1 MFDTLSERL
10 RATLGTL
17 TGRGRIS
24 EADVDAAMREVRLAL
39 LEADVNFKVVKD
51 FVARVREKALGQD
64 ILQSLTA
71 GQAVVK
77 IVHDELVDLLGTGDR
92 VFHLSGNPAV
102 VAMVGLQGS
111 GKTTTTAKLARYVIK
126 QGRRP
131 LLVAADPY
139 RPAAAD
145 QLETLGKQLDVP
157 VYRAPEGT
165 SVPDIARQGVEAAK
179 RQTRDVVILD
189 TAGRLSVDEA
199 LMQEIAAVDAAVKPV
214 ETLLV
219 VDAMT
224 GQEAVAV
231 AQAFVAAVP
240 VTGLVLTKIDGDARG
255 GAALSISAVTGLPV
269 KFLGTG
275 EKTDALE
282 PFHPDR
288 LAGRILGM
296 GDILT
301 LVERAQ
307 ETFDVNQAQQMEEKL
322 RKASFT
328 LEDMLD
334 QLQQVQKMGPIG
346 QIMSMIPGMGN
357 MAGEAQAAVDRGDL
371 KRTEAIIRAMTPA
384 ERRDPND
391 PDRLASTPHRGGRG
405 HEPAGG
411 QPAGEAIRRDAE
423 THEAAFRRRSAR
435 RARQPHGES
444 ALGAG
449 GDHAMTDSERPTTA
463 SGRRRRPRHRA
474 PSTATRP
481 RCRSRRRRRSP
492 PGRGD
497 RPPQSRVRWIAAG
510 GAIALVILVTALA
523 AIVLTELDAVVSR
536 PRLRADGQRRLR

>member
-1 MFDTLSERL
+1 VFDTLSERL
-10 RATLGTL
+10 RKTLGTL

-51 FVARVREKALGQD
+51 FVARVREKAVGADVLA
-64 ILQSLTA
+64 SLTA
-71 GQAVVK
+71 GQQVVK
-77 IVHDELVDLLGTGDR
+77 IVNDELVELLSAGDR
-92 VFHLSGNPAV
+92 IFHLSGNPAV

-111 GKTTTTAKLARYVIK
+111 GKTTSTAKLARHIVK

-145 QLETLGKQLDVP
+145 QLETLGKALDIP
-157 VYRAPEGT
+157 VFRAPIGT
-165 SVPDIARQGVEAAK
+165 AVPEIARLGVEAAK
-179 RQTRDVVILD
+179 RQVRDVVILD
-189 TAGRLSVDEA
+189 TAGRLSVDAA
-199 LMQEIAAVDAAVKPV
+199 LMAEITAVNEAVRPI

-224 GQEAVAV
+224 GQEAVGV

-240 VTGLVLTKIDGDARG
+240 VTGLILTKIDGDARG
-255 GAALSISAVTGLPV
+255 GAALSISAVTGVPV

-282 PFHPDR
+282 VFHPDR

-307 ETFDVNQAQQMEEKL
+307 EHFDETQANQMEEKL

-328 LEDMLD
+328 LEDMLE

-346 QIMSMIPGMGN
+346 QIMGMIPGMGS
-357 MAGEAQAAVDRGDL
+357 MAGDAQAAVDRGDL
-371 KRTEAIIRAMTPA
+371 RRTEAIIRAMTPA
-384 ERRDPND
+384 ERRDPTLLN
-391 PDRLASTPHRGGRG
+391 
-405 HEPAGG
+405 
-411 QPAGEAIRRDAE
+411 
-423 THEAAFRRRSAR
+423 
-435 RARQPHGES
+435 
-444 ALGAG
+444 GA
-449 GDHAMTDSERPTTA
+449 
-463 SGRRRRPRHRA
+463 RRRR
-474 PSTATRP
+474 
-481 RCRSRRRRRSP
+481 
-492 PGRGD
+492 
-497 RPPQSRVRWIAAG
+497 IAAG
-510 GAIALVILVTALA
+510 SGTNLPDVNRLVKQFGEMQKLMKQLSGGGRRGALGSLI
-523 AIVLTELDAVVSR
+523 
-536 PRLRADGQRRLR
+536 GGRR

>member
-1 MFDTLSERL
+1 VFDTLSERL
-10 RATLGTL
+10 RTTLGNL

-24 EADVDAAMREVRLAL
+24 EADVDVAMREIRLAM

-51 FVARVREKALGQD
+51 FVAAVREKAIGQD

-77 IVHDELVDLLGTGDR
+77 IVHDELVELLGAGDH

-111 GKTTTTAKLARYVIK
+111 GKTTSAAKLARHVIK
-126 QGRRP
+126 NGRRP

-139 RPAAAD
+139 RPAAVD
-145 QLETLGKQLDVP
+145 QLETLGRQLDIP
-157 VYRAPEGT
+157 VYRAPNGT
-165 SVPDIARQGVEAAK
+165 SVPDIARQGVDAAR
-179 RQTRDVVILD
+179 RQVRDVVILD

-199 LMQEIAAVDAAVKPV
+199 LMQEIAAVNAAVKPV

-231 AQAFVAAVP
+231 AQAFAAAVP
-240 VTGLVLTKIDGDARG
+240 VTGLALTKIDGDARG
-255 GAALSISAVTGLPV
+255 GAALSISAVTGVPV

-282 PFHPDR
+282 VFHPDR
-288 LAGRILGM
+288 LASRILGM
-296 GDILT
+296 GDVLT

-307 ETFDVNQAQQMEEKL
+307 ETFDVKQAQQMEEKL

-346 QIMSMIPGMGN
+346 QIMSMIPGMGS

-384 ERRDPND
+384 ERRDPTLLN
-391 PDRLASTPHRGGRG
+391 G
-405 HEPAGG
+405 
-411 QPAGEAIRRDAE
+411 
-423 THEAAFRRRSAR
+423 
-435 RARQPHGES
+435 
-444 ALGAG
+444 
-449 GDHAMTDSERPTTA
+449 
-463 SGRRRRPRHRA
+463 
-474 PSTATRP
+474 
-481 RCRSRRRRRSP
+481 SRRRR
-492 PGRGD
+492 
-497 RPPQSRVRWIAAG
+497 IAAG
-510 GAIALVILVTALA
+510 AGADLPEVNRLVKQFGEMQKLMKQLSGGGRRGALGSLM
-523 AIVLTELDAVVSR
+523 
-536 PRLRADGQRRLR
+536 GGRR

>member
-10 RATLGTL
+10 RATLAGL

-24 EADVDAAMREVRLAL
+24 EADVDAAMREIRLAL

-51 FVARVREKALGQD
+51 FVARVREKAIGQD

-71 GQAVVK
+71 GQVVVK
-77 IVHDELVDLLGTGDR
+77 IVNDELVELLGAGDR

-102 VAMVGLQGS
+102 VVMVGLQGS
-111 GKTTTTAKLARYVIK
+111 GKTTTTAKLARHVIK
-126 QGRRP
+126 AGRRP

-145 QLETLGKQLDVP
+145 QLETLGRQLDVP
-157 VYRAPEGT
+157 VFRAPTGT
-165 SVPDIARQGVEAAK
+165 SVPEIARQGIEAA
-179 RQTRDVVILD
+179 RRATRDVVILD
-189 TAGRLSVDEA
+189 TAGRLSVDDA
-199 LMQEIAAVDAAVKPV
+199 LMAEIAAVDRAVDPV

-255 GAALSISAVTGLPV
+255 GAALSISAVTGVPV

-282 PFHPDR
+282 VFHPDR
-288 LAGRILGM
+288 LASRILGM

-307 ETFDVNQAQQMEEKL
+307 ETFDVNQARQMEEKL

-346 QIMSMIPGMGN
+346 QIMSMIPGMGS
-357 MAGEAQAAVDRGDL
+357 MAGDAQAAVDRGDL
-371 KRTEAIIRAMTPA
+371 KRTEAIIRAMTPV
-384 ERRDPND
+384 ERRDPTVLN
-391 PDRLASTPHRGGRG
+391 G
-405 HEPAGG
+405 
-411 QPAGEAIRRDAE
+411 
-423 THEAAFRRRSAR
+423 
-435 RARQPHGES
+435 
-444 ALGAG
+444 
-449 GDHAMTDSERPTTA
+449 
-463 SGRRRRPRHRA
+463 
-474 PSTATRP
+474 
-481 RCRSRRRRRSP
+481 SRRRR
-492 PGRGD
+492 
-497 RPPQSRVRWIAAG
+497 IAAG
-510 GAIALVILVTALA
+510 SGTSLPDVNRLVKQFGEMQKLMKQLSGGGRRGALGSLI
-523 AIVLTELDAVVSR
+523 
-536 PRLRADGQRRLR
+536 GGRR

>member
-10 RATLGTL
+10 RATLDGL

-24 EADVDAAMREVRLAL
+24 EADVDAAMREIRLAL

-51 FVARVREKALGQD
+51 FIARVREKALGQD

-71 GQAVVK
+71 GQQVVK
-77 IVHDELVDLLGTGDR
+77 IVHDELVELLGAGDR

-111 GKTTTTAKLARYVIK
+111 GKTTSTAKLARHVIK
-126 QGRRP
+126 SGRRP

-145 QLETLGKQLDVP
+145 QLETLGKALDVP
-157 VYRAPEGT
+157 VYRAPAGT
-165 SVPDIARQGVEAAK
+165 PVVDIARQGVDAA
-179 RQTRDVVILD
+179 RRGVRDVVILD

-199 LMQEIAAVDAAVKPV
+199 LMAEIAAVNAAVKPI

-224 GQEAVAV
+224 GQEAVGV

-240 VTGLVLTKIDGDARG
+240 VTGLILTKIDGDARG
-255 GAALSISAVTGLPV
+255 GAALSITAVTGVPV

-282 PFHPDR
+282 VFHPDR

-307 ETFDVNQAQQMEEKL
+307 ETFDAKQAAKMEEKL

-328 LEDMLD
+328 LEDMLE

-346 QIMSMIPGMGN
+346 QLMGMIPGMGN
-357 MAGEAQAAVDRGDL
+357 LAGEAQAAVDRGEL
-371 KRTEAIIRAMTPA
+371 KRTEAIIKAMTPI
-384 ERRDPND
+384 ERRDPTVLN
-391 PDRLASTPHRGGRG
+391 A
-405 HEPAGG
+405 
-411 QPAGEAIRRDAE
+411 
-423 THEAAFRRRSAR
+423 
-435 RARQPHGES
+435 
-444 ALGAG
+444 
-449 GDHAMTDSERPTTA
+449 
-463 SGRRRRPRHRA
+463 
-474 PSTATRP
+474 
-481 RCRSRRRRRSP
+481 SRRRR
-492 PGRGD
+492 
-497 RPPQSRVRWIAAG
+497 IAAG
-510 GAIALVILVTALA
+510 SGTTLPDVNRLVKQFTEMQKLMKQLSGAGKRGAMGSLV
-523 AIVLTELDAVVSR
+523 
-536 PRLRADGQRRLR
+536 GRR